1 LISDWPCISESRI
14 ISPMDDLLSLV
25 MRLTEVPSVAQNQE
39 DLVRVI
45 AIADEFL
52 PDGLVRYRY
61 ERETRP
67 SMVVSFVEGKHP
79 ETLFL
84 AHLDVVDA
92 KPEQFRPRLE
102 GDRLYARGALD
113 MKGPAAVLLTVFRDL
128 YNEGKRPSA
137 ALMLTTDEEI
147 GSANG
152 VAYLVREEGWSADF
166 VIIPDGGPGFTLVT
180 KGKGAFHI
188 RAESTGRSAHG
199 SATWAGDNAIDKLIR
214 FYEDLKKI
222 FSVPEPCGDEG
233 HWHET
238 LNLGVIKGGKKV
250 NIVPDSAEAHF
261 DIRFTEAWTVRKVEG
276 VVAELAK
283 KHGVRFEVES
293 TGEPFNTPRDEPHLR
308 AFARCMEE
316 VLGRPPVYGH
326 EHGATDGRFFSE
338 RGIPTVITYP
348 EGGGIHGDEEWVS
361 VSALTRL
368 YHIIRKYLE
377 AR

>member
-1 LISDWPCISESRI
+1 MSVSRI
-14 ISPMDDLLSLV
+14 IAPMDDFVSLT
-25 MRLTEVPSVAQNQE
+25 MRLTEIPSVAQNRE
-39 DLVRVI
+39 DLLRVI
-45 AIADEFL
+45 ELADEFL
-52 PDGLVRYRY
+52 PEGLIRYRY

-67 SMVVSFVEGKHP
+67 SLVASFVEGKHP

-92 KPEQFRPRLE
+92 KPEQFKPRLE

-113 MKGPAAVLLTVFRDL
+113 MKGPAAVLLKVFRDL
-128 YNEGKRPSA
+128 CQEGKRPSA

-152 VAYLVREEGWSADF
+152 VAYLAREEGWSADF
-166 VIIPDGGPGFTLVT
+166 VIIPDGGPNFTLVT
-180 KGKGAFHI
+180 KGKGAFHM
-188 RAESTGRSAHG
+188 RAEASGRAAHG
-199 SATWAGDNAIDKLIR
+199 SAPWAGDNAIDKLIR
-214 FYEDLKKI
+214 FYDDLKGF

-238 LNLGVIKGGKKV
+238 LNLGVIRGGTKV
-250 NIVPDSAEAHF
+250 NIVPASAEASF
-261 DIRFTEAWTVRKVEG
+261 DIRFTEAWSVRKVEE

-283 KHGVRFEVES
+283 KHGVSFEVES
-293 TGEPFNTPRDEPHLR
+293 TGEPFNTPEDEPHLK

-316 VLGRPPVYGH
+316 VLGRPPAYGH

-348 EGGGIHGDEEWVS
+348 EGWGIHGDEEWVS
-361 VSALTRL
+361 VSSLAKL
-368 YHIIRKYLE
+368 YQIIRKYLE
-377 AR
+377 ER